1 MNLTKCA
8 CYSFVGLV
16 FQSLL
21 ITLLF
26 CAPSESQNL
35 RDVKVTIGEGELT
48 LERSFRLIEQQTPFR
63 FTYDVAEIPLTAEIS
78 QNIKSG
84 VLYDVLKHLATAYGL
99 SFTVL
104 DNQIVVKKSLGSST
118 ADAVIESSSVRGKV
132 TDAQTGEAL
141 ASANIYLV
149 GTTIGAAS
157 KLNGEYEIVG
167 IPQGRYTVRATF
179 IGYKQKDSVIQVRPG
194 QTLIINIKMEPAEIV
209 GREVVITAQLR
220 GQNAAISQQIN
231 SNSIINVLSK
241 ERIQELPDQNAAETI
256 SRLPGISIQRSGGE
270 GQKVIIRGLD
280 PKYTQVTVNG
290 VKIPSLDEEDRSIDL
305 SSISAEMLEG
315 IEVLK
320 SYTAD
325 QDGDAVGGTVNF
337 TMKKAPDALSAQVRM
352 QGGYNNLQ
360 KDYGDHKATVSV
372 SDRFFGGA
380 LGLIATGNIERSN
393 RSSHQLNANYITPR
407 PFTVAPDLKYT
418 VDIRKRY
425 GASLEADVKI
435 NEEFNIYL
443 SAFGSY
449 LLHNPIQQDKSFSPS
464 TGNVGVFQYTDGEIT
479 NKVGVLS
486 LAGDNKLSLPLIG
499 LLNVGW
505 GVSGTQTE
513 QNKPFVLSARFYQTG
528 INGLNYN
535 SGPDML
541 FSTWQINPDT
551 MYGNQMKSD
560 SSKVLDKNVTYRL
573 DASNDF
579 TFGSEIFGHL
589 KFGGKFNHKSR
600 ERGFS
605 ELLADNQMGIIAER
619 NYYRSHPTLDNP
631 FAPYRLLASG
641 TLAMSNF
648 LSGEVE
654 NFLGGRFAGWPTL
667 GGDAL
672 HAFYDK
678 FKTYNRVGRMF
689 SVQKSATSQAYTAG
703 EDITAG
709 YIEAQI
715 NIGQEFTVLGGLRY
729 EKTSNDFKSIFGRI
743 EIDED
748 QVPTFSGAK
757 DTVGTTSYDE
767 WLPTM
772 NVKYTPLKGT
782 ILRASASKTLSRP
795 NFFDLVPYQSF
806 SNILVKQG
814 NPALKHVTSHNYDVG
829 MSVHNEYGFLSLGG
843 FYKTLDN
850 VMYTA
855 TRFINAGNPRTN
867 PYYGLYLYQKV
878 NASDPSNVYG
888 VEFELQANFLMLPSP
903 FNGLILNGNMAFMKS
918 KTIVPFINI
927 DNPQD
932 TTRTVSMPGQT
943 NEIANLTV
951 GYEKGDFSGRIS
963 LIYQGKSLF
972 AVGLASDLDSY
983 TAPYYR
989 WDLSLQQK
997 LFSGVSV
1004 FFNVYN
1010 CTNVKDQSFL
1020 GVEGLPTSL
1029 QEYGLVASLGI
1040 QYRMR

>member
-8 CYSFVGLV
+8 FYSLVGLV

-21 ITLLF
+21 ITLVF
-26 CAPSESQNL
+26 SAPSESQSL
-35 RDVKVTIGEGELT
+35 RESKVTIGEGDLT
-48 LERSFRLIEQQTPFR
+48 LERSFQLIEQQTPFR
-63 FTYDVAEIPLTAEIS
+63 FTYDVAEIPLKAEIS

-84 VLYDVLKHLATAYGL
+84 TLYDVLKNLAKECGL

-104 DNQIVVKKSLGSST
+104 DNQIVVKKALGGGTSEG
-118 ADAVIESSSVRGKV
+118 VIESGSVRGKV

-157 KLNGEYEIVG
+157 KLNGEYEILA
-167 IPQGRYTVRATF
+167 IPQGTYTLRATF
-179 IGYKQKDSVIQVRPG
+179 IGYKQKDSVIQLRPG
-194 QTLIINIKMEPAEIV
+194 VTLTLNIRMEPMEIV
-209 GREVVITAQLR
+209 GKEVVITAQLR
-220 GQNAAISQQIN
+220 GQNAAINRQIN
-231 SNSIINVLSK
+231 SNSIVNVLSK

-280 PKYTQVTVNG
+280 PKYTQITVDG
-290 VKIPSLDEEDRSIDL
+290 VKIPSLDEVDRSIDL
-305 SSISAEMLEG
+305 SSISSEMLEE

-325 QDGDAVGGTVNF
+325 QDADAVGGTVNF
-337 TMKKAPDALSAQVRM
+337 TMKRAQDALNAQVRV

-360 KDYGDHKATVSV
+360 DDYGDHKITVSL

-393 RSSHQLNANYITPR
+393 RSSDQLNANYITPR
-407 PFTVAPDLKYT
+407 PFTVAPDLNYT
-418 VDIRKRY
+418 IDIRKRY
-425 GASLEADVKI
+425 GASFEADLKM
-435 NEEFNIYL
+435 NEDFNIYL

-449 LLHNPIQQDKSFSPS
+449 LLHNPIQQEKSFSPS
-464 TGNVGVFQYTDGEIT
+464 TGTVGVFQYTDGEIT
-479 NKVGVLS
+479 NKVGVVR
-486 LAGDNKLSLPLIG
+486 LAGDNKFSLPLIG

-505 GVSGTQTE
+505 GISGTQTE
-513 QNKPFVLSARFYQTG
+513 QNKPFILSARFYQTG

-535 SGPDML
+535 DGPDAL
-541 FSTWQINPDT
+541 FSTWQINTDT
-551 MYGNQMKSD
+551 MYANQMKAD
-560 SSKVLDKNVTYRL
+560 SSNVLDKNITGRL

-579 TFGSEIFGHL
+579 IFGNGIFGYL
-589 KFGGKFNHKSR
+589 KFGGKFSHKSR
-600 ERGFS
+600 NRGIS
-605 ELLADNQMGIIAER
+605 QLLAQNQMGIATER

-631 FAPYRLLASG
+631 FAPYRLLSNG

-648 LSGEVE
+648 VSGDVGD
-654 NFLGGRFAGWPTL
+654 FLDGRFAGWPTL
-667 GGDAL
+667 NGDAL

-678 FKTYNRVGRMF
+678 FKNYNRSGRMF
-689 SVQKSATSQAYTAG
+689 SVQKSSTSQAYSAG

-709 YIEAQI
+709 YIETQM
-715 NIGQEFTVLGGLRY
+715 NIGQDFMILGGVRY
-729 EKTSNDFKSIFGRI
+729 EKTSNDFKSIFGHI
-743 EIDED
+743 EVNED

-757 DTVGTTSYDE
+757 DTLGTSTYDE
-767 WLPTM
+767 WLPTV
-772 NVKYTPLKGT
+772 NVRYTPFKSFRV
-782 ILRASASKTLSRP
+782 RASASKTLSRP
-795 NFFDLVPYQSF
+795 NFFDLVPYESF
-806 SNILVKQG
+806 TNYLFKRG
-814 NPALKHVTSHNYDVG
+814 NPALKHMTSYNYDVG
-829 MSVHNEYGFLSLGG
+829 MSVMNEYGFLSLGG
-843 FYKTLDN
+843 FYKRLDN

-855 TRFINAGNPRTN
+855 TRFINAGSPRTN
-867 PYYGLYLYQKV
+867 PYYGLYLYQTV

-888 VEFELQANFLMLPSP
+888 VEFEVQANFLMLPSP
-903 FNGLILNGNMAFMKS
+903 FNGLILNGNVSFMKS
-918 KTIVPFINI
+918 KTVVPFINI
-927 DNPQD
+927 DNPLD

-963 LIYQGKSLF
+963 LVYQGKSLY

-997 LFSGVSV
+997 LFYGFSV

-1010 CTNVKDQSFL
+1010 LTNVKDQSFL

-1040 QYRMR
+1040 QYRIR